1 MEGGE
6 ETLVGVGRC
15 TKKGR
20 PPVNWGVIR
29 PAKAVGQWSLIEG
42 TRGNGIELAP

>member
-15 TKKGR
+15 TRKGR
-20 PPVNWGVIR
+20 PPINRGLIT
-29 PAKAVGQWSLIEG
+29 PAKTVGQWSSIGG
-42 TRGNGIELAP
+42 TWGNGIEIVP